1 MIDFNDVQK
10 EWEKD
15 PEYKREHEALEEEF
29 ALASVLIA
37 ARAEADMTQ
46 QQVAEKMATSQSY
59 IAKMEGGM
67 ISPSMKALKRY
78 AEATGSRLKIVME
91 PASPQ

>member
-1 MIDFNDVQK
+1 MIDFNDVKK

-46 QQVAEKMATSQSY
+46 QQEAEKTATS
-59 IAKMEGGM
+59 
-67 ISPSMKALKRY
+67 
-78 AEATGSRLKIVME
+78 
-91 PASPQ
+91 